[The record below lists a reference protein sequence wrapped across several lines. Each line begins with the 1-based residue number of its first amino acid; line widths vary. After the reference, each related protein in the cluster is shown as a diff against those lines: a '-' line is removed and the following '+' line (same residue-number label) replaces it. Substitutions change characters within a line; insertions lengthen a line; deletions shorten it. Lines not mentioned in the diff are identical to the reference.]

1 MPPLTTGRL
10 CSLLTVLLTLVGP
23 LSAQDGVESG
33 RVNGLITDL
42 ADQPIV
48 GAVVTLRQVANPGA
62 TPQDVETGSKG
73 RWSMANL
80 ASGRWELV
88 VKSRGFRT
96 SRGWVD
102 LREGEAPQTVTV
114 ALRPLG
120 EVTPIFATNPQSV
133 TNWIEMGNDLL
144 EQGQPERA
152 RGEYEKAL
160 TMLPFAS
167 RPEVLRAIARTHYLQ
182 EHWEESISALEDA
195 LLIESEDET
204 TRQLYRSVSMQL
216 NRSEVAEAFL
226 SELGSGEEIKSDPL
240 PDQVAVDPALND
252 SRLAELP
259 VEPPIA
265 GRTGRYRT
273 RFDQVSPLGGM
284 EVLIERLGIDE
295 QYVRK
300 IDPQGGRYA
309 IDEESF
315 QVYVPEQQPPRGAY
329 GLFIWISPLPF
340 GGFASDEVRDVLE
353 AKGLIWIG
361 ADHSGNSRPVWYR
374 VLLALD
380 AVHNAKR
387 YYDIDVRRIYAAG
400 YSGGGRVASTLAQL
414 YPDIFRGG
422 FSFFGCDY
430 WHRVAIPHM
439 PGAHW
444 PAAFPPPS
452 RSDAKAI
459 RSSNRFVLLT
469 GELDFNRSQTKGVYT
484 QMKDDGFEH
493 LKLLVIP
500 GASHY
505 HRVENEWIEQG
516 IDFLDSGI
524 ESR

>member
-33 RVNGLITDL
+33 RVSGLITDL
-42 ADQPIV
+42 ADQPV
-48 GAVVTLRQVANPGA
+48 AGAVVTLRQVANPGA
-62 TPQDVETGSKG
+62 RSLGVETGSKG

-102 LREGEAPQTVTV
+102 LGEGEAPQTVTV

-152 RGEYEKAL
+152 RAEYEKAL
-160 TMLPFAS
+160 TMLPSAS

-204 TRQLYRSVSMQL
+204 TRQLYRSVSIQL
-216 NRSEVAEAFL
+216 NRIEEAEAFL
-226 SELGSGEEIKSDPL
+226 SALATGEEMRADPL
-240 PDQVAVDPALND
+240 PNRVVADPTIDD
-252 SRLAELP
+252 SRLTELP
-259 VEPPIA
+259 VESPTA

-273 RFDQVSPLGGM
+273 RFDQVNPLAGM
-284 EVLIERLGIDE
+284 EVLVERLGIDE
-295 QYVRK
+295 QYVQK

-309 IDEESF
+309 IAEESF

-329 GLFIWISPLPF
+329 GLFVWISPLPF
-340 GGFASDEVRDVLE
+340 GGYAADEVRDVLE
-353 AKGLIWIG
+353 AKRLIWIG
-361 ADHSGNSRPVWYR
+361 ADHSDNRRPVWYR
-374 VLLALD
+374 VHLALD

-414 YPDIFRGG
+414 YPDTFRGG

-430 WHRVAIPHM
+430 WHQVAIPHM

-459 RSSNRFVLLT
+459 MSSSRFVLLT
-469 GELDFNRSQTKGVYT
+469 GELDFNRSQTKGTYR
-484 QMKDDGFEH
+484 QMMDDGFEH
-493 LKLLVIP
+493 LELLVIP

-505 HRVENEWIEQG
+505 HRVENQWIERG